1 MQREAD
7 TEATEIVDTDVVD
20 VATVAG
26 TGSSGG
32 GSRRN
37 RQSWIIY
44 HNYGET
50 GHITRQCVQP
60 NGGAHINDDSAV
72 VAADFPGVDE

>member
-37 RQSWIIY
+37 R
-44 HNYGET
+44 
-50 GHITRQCVQP
+50 
-60 NGGAHINDDSAV
+60 
-72 VAADFPGVDE
+72 

>member
-1 MQREAD
+1 MATKKVWRKTMQREAD

-37 RQSWIIY
+37 R
-44 HNYGET
+44 
-50 GHITRQCVQP
+50 
-60 NGGAHINDDSAV
+60 
-72 VAADFPGVDE
+72 